1 MKNLLLLQIQFLSL
15 RNCLNKFVV
24 LNKTIKLLKK
34 LSDLR
39 KLLNGSPRKKLV
51 LAAAQDNS
59 SLGAVLRAWKDGIIE
74 PLLVGDRE
82 AILTIA
88 SAYGYDLKGLNIS
101 HEPETQNAME
111 VAVKLVSS
119 KQAEILMKGK
129 VGTSSLLKCVLNKD
143 WGLRTGNLLSHIA
156 IFEVNTYH
164 KLLAVTDVAMNIAP
178 KLHDKIAIVNN
189 SVECL
194 NKLGIKLPK
203 VAVLG
208 AVEMVNENMESTL
221 DAALLSK
228 MNQRDQ
234 IRNCIID
241 GPLAFDNAVSLESA
255 NLKGIKS
262 EVAGDTDLL
271 LMPDIEVGNV
281 LYKTLVFFAKAKV
294 ASMILGASAPIVL
307 TSRSDS
313 EQAKY
318 DSILLA
324 AAVSR

>member
-1 MKNLLLLQIQFLSL
+1 
-15 RNCLNKFVV
+15 
-24 LNKTIKLLKK
+24 
-34 LSDLR
+34 
-39 KLLNGSPRKKLV
+39 
-51 LAAAQDNS
+51 
-59 SLGAVLRAWKDGIIE
+59 
-74 PLLVGDRE
+74 
-82 AILTIA
+82 
-88 SAYGYDLKGLNIS
+88 
-101 HEPETQNAME
+101 
-111 VAVKLVSS
+111 
-119 KQAEILMKGK
+119 
-129 VGTSSLLKCVLNKD
+129 
-143 WGLRTGNLLSHIA
+143 
-156 IFEVNTYH
+156 
-164 KLLAVTDVAMNIAP
+164 MNIAP
-178 KLHDKIAIVNN
+178 KLHEKIAIVNN
-189 SVECL
+189 SVTCL

-234 IRNCIID
+234 IKNCIID

-255 NLKGIKS
+255 SLKGIKS

-294 ASMILGASAPIVL
+294 ASMILGAAAPIVL

-324 AAVSR
+324 AAASR

>member
-1 MKNLLLLQIQFLSL
+1 
-15 RNCLNKFVV
+15 
-24 LNKTIKLLKK
+24 LKK
-34 LSDLR
+34 LSDLK
-39 KLLNGSPRKKLV
+39 KLLTDSPSRKLV
-51 LAAAQDNS
+51 LAAAQDHH

-74 PLLVGDRE
+74 PILVGDRE
-82 AILTIA
+82 AILNIA
-88 SAYGYDLKGLNIS
+88 SAYGFDLTGLQII

-111 VAVKLVSS
+111 TAVKLVSS
-119 KQAEILMKGK
+119 KQADILMKGK
-129 VGTSSLLKCVLNKD
+129 VGTASLLRCVLNKD
-143 WGLRTGNLLSHIA
+143 WGLRTGKLLSHIA
-156 IFEVNTYH
+156 LFEVNTYH

-178 KLHDKIAIVNN
+178 KLHEKIAIVNN
-189 SVECL
+189 SVTCL

-234 IRNCIID
+234 IKNCIID

-255 NLKGIKS
+255 ILKGIKS